1 MRTSF
6 FRRLKADTSGLALIE
21 FAYALPVMLFLG
33 LGGIEM
39 ANYAVTQTRISQMA
53 VTVADNASRA
63 KQVVVNANPRF
74 REYDVQE
81 VFRAAEIQAGALD
94 IRGKGRIIMS
104 SIERNA
110 QGGQWIHW
118 QRCFGR
124 GNFRSSYGVEGAGRT
139 GTSIRAIG
147 PAGRQV
153 TADAGSA
160 IIFVEIFYPYDV
172 LSMPDII
179 EMPRIHRTAAMYVR
193 DDRDLSQ
200 IYNPAP
206 AATVA
211 SC

>member
-1 MRTSF
+1 MSRSF

-21 FAYALPVMLFLG
+21 FAYSLPIMLFLA
-33 LGGIEM
+33 LGGIEL
-39 ANYAVTQTRISQMA
+39 ANYAVTQTRISQMTI
-53 VTVADNASRA
+53 TVADNASRA

-81 VFRAAEIQAGALD
+81 VFRAAEIQAGNLD
-94 IRGKGRIIMS
+94 IRGRGRIIMS

-124 GNFRSSYGVEGAGRT
+124 GNFRSSYGVQGAGRT
-139 GTSIRAIG
+139 GTSITAIG
-147 PAGRQV
+147 PAGRQIV
-153 TADAGSA
+153 ADAGSA
-160 IIFVEIFYPYDV
+160 IIFVEIFYPYEA

-179 EMPRIHRTAAMYVR
+179 RAPTIRKTAAMYVR

-200 IYNPAP
+200 IYNPSP
-206 AATVA
+206 AVAVA